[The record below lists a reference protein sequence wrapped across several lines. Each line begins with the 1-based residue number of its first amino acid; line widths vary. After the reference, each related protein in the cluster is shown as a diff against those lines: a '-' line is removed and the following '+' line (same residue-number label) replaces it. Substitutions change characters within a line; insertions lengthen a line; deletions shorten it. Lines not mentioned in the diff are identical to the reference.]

1 MVECLWG
8 HPAEGQVAEAL
19 GYIHFLCF
27 PREAKVSQFQV
38 LANSHQDI
46 PARQVPVQDTQSS
59 QELLYS
65 HRVKDIGYLMRNKVM
80 QDRALGR

>member
-38 LANSHQDI
+38 LANSHEDI
-46 PARQVPVQDTQSS
+46 PARQVPVQDAQSN
-59 QELLYS
+59 QELLYIY
-65 HRVKDIGYLMRNKVM
+65 RVKDIGYPIQNKVM
-80 QDRALGR
+80 

>member
-1 MVECLWG
+1 MVERLWG

-27 PREAKVSQFQV
+27 PREAKVSQFQI
-38 LANSHQDI
+38 LANSHENI
-46 PARQVPVQDTQSS
+46 PARQVPMQDTQSS

-65 HRVKDIGYLMRNKVM
+65 HRVKDIGYLMQNKVM
-80 QDRALGR
+80 QD

>member
-38 LANSHQDI
+38 LANSHEDI
-46 PARQVPVQDTQSS
+46 PARQVPVQDAQSN
-59 QELLYS
+59 QELLYIY
-65 HRVKDIGYLMRNKVM
+65 RVKDIGYLI
-80 QDRALGR
+80 

>member
-38 LANSHQDI
+38 LANSHEDI
-46 PARQVPVQDTQSS
+46 PARQVPVQDTQSN
-59 QELLYS
+59 QELLYIY
-65 HRVKDIGYLMRNKVM
+65 RVKDIGYLIQNNVV
-80 QDRALGR
+80 

>member
-38 LANSHQDI
+38 LANSHEDI
-46 PARQVPVQDTQSS
+46 PACQVPVQDTQSN
-59 QELLYS
+59 QELLYIY
-65 HRVKDIGYLMRNKVM
+65 RVKDIGYLIQNNVV
-80 QDRALGR
+80 